1 MRCEIFIGALVGAFA
16 FSIDR
21 SDTYGVIFDC
31 GSSGTRAHYYKWPD
45 DRSEDIV
52 DIEEVSE
59 KISPKISKTPEK
71 SIKVEPGISNFG
83 QSQYCIGGQDT
94 DLVCNKIKVDPDHPG
109 CDKADYKW
117 YDTKS
122 DTSCPD
128 IKGTSTSEDCCL
140 DIDDYIMPLLDQ
152 ANRWVPGN
160 KWSSAKL
167 RMHAT
172 AGMRLL
178 DSSMQEAIWVKLSEA
193 ARSNTIITLT
203 DAYTLGGNYEG
214 LFGWLAVQQANKWKK
229 TTKGWL
235 DLGGASTQIAFAPPD
250 DVILEDAYRVETVKE
265 GRKGFEGLQWS
276 RVYAISYMRA
286 GQDQGQ
292 DRMAQFVYDKNKHV
306 GGAGE
311 KPIDH
316 PCFNQGYN
324 PELRVCNSNCRNY
337 ETAKTHKQ
345 KFTGTGNYTKC
356 HLYVEEALIH
366 PEYECLQEP
375 CAVAGR
381 YQPKVGEMT
390 FIAGS
395 AFYYLVS
402 ALFPNTTAPITDISA
417 DQIGEAGKDFCK
429 TKWSDV
435 PNVYGP
441 DAAQYGQNY
450 CFSSAYV
457 PAMFDRYG
465 IGGDSKAI
473 TYASS
478 LSGYDMEWT
487 LGAQIYY
494 NSASGC
500 TKITP
505 VSKTI
510 K

>member
-1 MRCEIFIGALVGAFA
+1 
-16 FSIDR
+16 
-21 SDTYGVIFDC
+21 
-31 GSSGTRAHYYKWPD
+31 
-45 DRSEDIV
+45 
-52 DIEEVSE
+52 
-59 KISPKISKTPEK
+59 
-71 SIKVEPGISNFG
+71 
-83 QSQYCIGGQDT
+83 
-94 DLVCNKIKVDPDHPG
+94 
-109 CDKADYKW
+109 
-117 YDTKS
+117 
-122 DTSCPD
+122 
-128 IKGTSTSEDCCL
+128 
-140 DIDDYIMPLLDQ
+140 
-152 ANRWVPGN
+152 
-160 KWSSAKL
+160 
-167 RMHAT
+167 
-172 AGMRLL
+172 MRLL
-178 DSSMQEAIWVKLSEA
+178 DSSMQAAIWKRLSQAATSKSKLA
-193 ARSNTIITLT
+193 FDRA

-214 LFGWLAVQQANKWKK
+214 LFGWLTVQQANKWKE
-229 TTKGWL
+229 TTQGWM
-235 DLGGASTQIAFAPPD
+235 DLGGASTQIAFEPPD
-250 DVILEDAYRVETVKE
+250 GVILEDAYRVETVKE
-265 GRKGFEGLQWS
+265 GEKFFDKDRLTFS

-292 DRMAQFVYDKNKHV
+292 DRMAQFVYDKNKHL

-402 ALFPNTTAPITDISA
+402 ALFPDNTTAPITDISA

-441 DAAQYGQNY
+441 DA
-450 CFSSAYV
+450 
-457 PAMFDRYG
+457 
-465 IGGDSKAI
+465 
-473 TYASS
+473 
-478 LSGYDMEWT
+478 
-487 LGAQIYY
+487 
-494 NSASGC
+494 
-500 TKITP
+500 
-505 VSKTI
+505 
-510 K
+510 